1 MADLIIGGINVTALL
16 RQKYKKLGKGW
27 LTLVEVP
34 ADKHMSVNS
43 EAIKILVNEL
53 GYTCVYITLSKTAV
67 ELDKLF
73 KTEGVDTN
81 KLFFIDAI
89 SQMYGETGKES
100 KRFNYTGGPLDVD
113 SITVSLREL
122 LTSIQA
128 EKKCVFLDSVTT
140 VLLYNSLPRT
150 IRFSKFLTRTLK
162 QVGVDGVMVSMAK
175 GKVTKGL
182 TFELQK
188 LCDEFISITREG
200 LNKSKN
206 K

>member
-1 MADLIIGGINVTALL
+1 MADLIIGKTNVTLLL

-34 ADKHMSVNS
+34 AEKHMNVNS
-43 EAIKILVNEL
+43 EAMKILINEL

-73 KTEGVDTN
+73 KTEGIDTN

-89 SQMYGETGKES
+89 SQMYGEAAKES
-100 KRFNYTGGPLDVD
+100 KRYNYTGGPLDVD
-113 SITVSLREL
+113 SITVALREL
-122 LTSIQA
+122 LSSIQS

-140 VLLYNSLPRT
+140 VLLYNTLPRT
-150 IRFSKFLTRTLK
+150 IRFSKFLTQTLK

-175 GKVTKGL
+175 GETTKKL
-182 TFELQK
+182 TLELQK
-188 LCDEFISITREG
+188 LCDEFISISGGALKE
-200 LNKSKN
+200 SKPS
-206 K
+206 